1 MSASSHGT
9 PKLITAI
16 IAIIVIAIF
25 SEFFRLGDT
34 PNIDLTGKDK
44 NRVERQTGYTIKK
57 VVDGD
62 TVDIVK
68 DDIVTRVRLIGVNTP
83 ETVDPRKEVE
93 CFGKEASA
101 YTKKEIDGADVS
113 IETDSTQSTYDRY
126 GRMLAY
132 IYDEN
137 GEMLN
142 RKLIANGYAYEYTYD
157 TPYKYQ
163 KEFKSL
169 QEFAKNEKRG
179 LWAPGVC
186 GY

>member
-1 MSASSHGT
+1 MSASHGT

-16 IAIIVIAIF
+16 VAIIIIAIF
-25 SEFFRLGDT
+25 SEFFRLGT
-34 PNIDLTGKDK
+34 APNIDLTGKDK
-44 NRVERQTGYTIKK
+44 DRVTRESGYVITR

-62 TVDIVK
+62 TVDIKK
-68 DDIVTRVRLIGVNTP
+68 DEVTTRVRLIGVNTP

-93 CFGKEASA
+93 CFGLEASA
-101 YTKKEIDGADVS
+101 YTKKEIDNAAVS
-113 IETDSTQSTYDRY
+113 IETDDSQSTYDRY

-157 TPYKYQ
+157 APYKYQ

-179 LWAPGVC
+179 LWASGVC